1 MKLLGQAT
9 LIFADRIAFAG
20 SIFATGVLI
29 ARTFGP
35 EGFGLY
41 VWASA
46 IVQTVLGAIAVGTEA
61 MFVRTYAA
69 ESDPQAR
76 HQVVNAFRKGL
87 FRAALCAAACLL
99 AAGALANLMIPSD
112 RSTESGAGLMLWA
125 GAASLVQLPWMI
137 GEWRLRARGEA
148 GRIARIRVPV
158 LGAAFAFK
166 CFLAVT
172 GAPLHVLYAVIGL
185 ETAVLASL
193 FSVEAARR
201 EKPAQT
207 PTQSALVPPPGL
219 GEAFRLGFAA
229 FLWIAFVRVNP
240 VILAAMA
247 NVNETAVYGAALAL
261 VLSFDLITTSLS
273 AATFPSIV
281 RERLGPDGSL
291 SLLKRLAKAYAG
303 LSVMFVLFIVL
314 FGESVLKLVYGAA
327 WDNGLPVLIALS
339 ISTIFT
345 SSGAVRGLYINLI
358 GRSDIQVFNG
368 LIGLGVLL
376 PLSIALSSQYG
387 ALGAAVAASIACA
400 ISCIVASFLFEP
412 TRVIGRMQ
420 LSSFF
425 PRLRSS

>member
-29 ARTFGP
+29 ARTCGP

-69 ESDPQAR
+69 ESDPCAR
-76 HQVVNAFRKGL
+76 QRVVSSFAKGL
-87 FRAALCAAACLL
+87 LRAALCAAALL
-99 AAGALANLMIPSD
+99 FAAGTFADLMTSTQ
-112 RSTESGAGLMLWA
+112 RTTESGAGLMLWA
-125 GAASLVQLPWMI
+125 GIASLVQLPWML
-137 GEWRLRARGEA
+137 GEWRLRANGDA

-158 LGAAFAFK
+158 LMATFALK
-166 CFLAVT
+166 CMLAMSGT
-172 GAPLHVLYAVIGL
+172 PLHVLYVVIGL
-185 ETAVLASL
+185 ESAVLACL
-193 FSVEAARR
+193 FSAEASRR
-201 EKPAQT
+201 DKPALMSGRT
-207 PTQSALVPPPGL
+207 SSVPPPGL
-219 GEAFRLGFAA
+219 REAFRLGLAA
-229 FLWIAFVRVNP
+229 FLWIAFVRLNP
-240 VILAAMA
+240 VILAGVA

-273 AATFPSIV
+273 SATYPSIV
-281 RERLGPDGSL
+281 RNRVGPEGTL
-291 SLLKRLAKAYAG
+291 ALLKRLGRAYAC
-303 LSVMFVLFIVL
+303 LSALFVLLIFL
-314 FGESVLKLVYGAA
+314 LGETMLRLVYGAA
-327 WDNGLPVLIALS
+327 WDNGLPVLMALS

-345 SSGAVRGLYINLI
+345 SSGAMRGLYINLI

-376 PLSIALSSQYG
+376 PLSIVLSSQYG
-387 ALGAAVAASIACA
+387 AVGAAIAATIACA

-412 TRVIGRMQ
+412 TRAIGRMQ
-420 LSSFF
+420 LRSFL
-425 PRLRSS
+425 PGLR